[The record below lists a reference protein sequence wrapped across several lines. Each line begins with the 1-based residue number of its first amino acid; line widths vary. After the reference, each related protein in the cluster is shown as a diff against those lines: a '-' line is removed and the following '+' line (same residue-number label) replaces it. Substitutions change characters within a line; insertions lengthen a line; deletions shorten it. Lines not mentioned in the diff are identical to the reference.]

1 MNVNDSSPKNHPV
14 ETEFEHCLETLAW
27 TSWRILCMMIKLD
40 FLENAV
46 NKKDYEV
53 YFINQQFFTHIMNL
67 IPFLTW
73 CPKHPAAVLKCCSH
87 LVYLQSRGVYV
98 QMFFSILDWANQTWR
113 MIWSL
118 LCNCTIH
125 HQILERWKY
134 CKAGRTHSR
143 QPWVQDMSASSLNLT
158 TGFFKTALRTFYVRG
173 TLRLKML
180 IPLSIS
186 CRLWH

>member
-1 MNVNDSSPKNHPV
+1 
-14 ETEFEHCLETLAW
+14 
-27 TSWRILCMMIKLD
+27 
-40 FLENAV
+40 
-46 NKKDYEV
+46 
-53 YFINQQFFTHIMNL
+53 MNL

-158 TGFFKTALRTFYVRG
+158 TGFFKTALLHFMSEAPWDSRCWYHLVFLAVCGINFWVPILLCKRCFSPYYCSNFLYYTA
-173 TLRLKML
+173 T
-180 IPLSIS
+180 
-186 CRLWH
+186 